1 MPPVPVAPA
10 ALRRAA
16 APVTHGLAV
25 VRRPL
30 ARALGHATPLGWTV
44 FALAVL
50 GILAGRRLGW
60 DELVTGGVT
69 LAGLL
74 VISIILTLGRSTYS
88 VELDLADRR
97 VTVGQRALG
106 RIAVT
111 NVGRSRMLPAEIEL
125 PVGAGAASFEMPS
138 MAAGA
143 VHEEVFA
150 VPTARRAV
158 VVVGPVRSVRGDALG
173 LVRRQLRW
181 TEPEELY
188 IHPRIVSLASARTG
202 VMRDLEGQTTRV
214 VSENDMSFHA
224 LREYVAGD
232 DRRNIHWRTSARLN
246 KLMVRQYEDTR
257 RTHTALALEDS
268 RAAYLDEDEY
278 EAAVEVFASLGAQAV
293 REGLEITALSGED
306 VLRTGTPPRFLDD
319 CAGLTSRPG
328 PTGPGVTRTVAQSVP
343 HASMV
348 IVVTGSVPDA
358 AELRRSA
365 LHVPA
370 GVRTAIIV
378 VSLGH
383 ELRMQTLGRLSVAH
397 IGDLADLPRLVSR
410 LVSP

>member
-1 MPPVPVAPA
+1 MPPAPVAPA

-16 APVTHGLAV
+16 GPVVRGLAV

-30 ARALGHATPLGWTV
+30 AHALKHATPLGWTV

-50 GILAGRRLGW
+50 GILSGRRLGW

-202 VMRDLEGQTTRV
+202 VMRDLEGQATRV

-328 PTGPGVTRTVAQSVP
+328 PSGPGVTRTVAQSVP

>member
-1 MPPVPVAPA
+1 MPSVPVAPA

-16 APVTHGLAV
+16 APVVRGLAA

-30 ARALGHATPLGWTV
+30 VHALAHVTPLGWV
-44 FALAVL
+44 VLALAVV
-50 GILAGRRLGW
+50 GIGAGRRFGW
-60 DELVTGGVT
+60 DELVTGGVA

-74 VISIILTLGRSTYS
+74 LVSVVLTLGRSTYA

-111 NVGRSRMLPAEIEL
+111 NVGRARMLPAEIEL
-125 PVGAGAASFEMPS
+125 PVGAGAASFELPS

-173 LVRRQLRW
+173 LVRRQVRW
-181 TEPEELY
+181 TEPDQLY

-202 VMRDLEGQTTRV
+202 VMRDLEGQATRV

-257 RTHTALALEDS
+257 RTHTALALEAA

-278 EAAVEVFASLGAQAV
+278 EAAIEVFASLGAQAV
-293 REGLEITALSGED
+293 REGLEITALSGDE

-319 CAGLTSRPG
+319 CAGLVSRPG
-328 PTGPGVTRTVAQSVP
+328 PPGPGVTRTVAQTVP

-348 IVVTGSVPDA
+348 IVVTGSIPQA

-397 IGDLADLPRLVSR
+397 LGDLTDLPRLVSR